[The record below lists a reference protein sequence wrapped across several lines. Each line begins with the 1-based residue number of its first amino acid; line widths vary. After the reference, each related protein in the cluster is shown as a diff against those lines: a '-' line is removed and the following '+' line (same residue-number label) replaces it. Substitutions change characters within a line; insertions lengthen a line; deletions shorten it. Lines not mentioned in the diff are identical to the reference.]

1 MVPQYVIYFFHFSSH
16 VAILTGQFFK
26 VSFCISSYV
35 LEIKFTYPL
44 NINALFRIFVAL
56 NFHGNLM
63 HHFCS
68 MPPMSV
74 TKMMPEATHQ
84 KQAALGPQPDAQIP
98 QPVMKMNDVRNSP
111 ASVPS
116 KPATYQNS
124 AKDLNAIKVRVGICF
139 LANNNT

>member
-1 MVPQYVIYFFHFSSH
+1 
-16 VAILTGQFFK
+16 
-26 VSFCISSYV
+26 
-35 LEIKFTYPL
+35 
-44 NINALFRIFVAL
+44 
-56 NFHGNLM
+56 M

-74 TKMMPEATHQ
+74 TKMMPEVTHQ

-139 LANNNT
+139 LSVFFSIFVLYMRRLTVSPVEYIRDFINYINSLSIVLLHRVILVFFILPAAAADSESHAIPCCRG